1 MKGYKDEAVA
11 KVESDLKRCRELSVL
26 ISQEEQEVKKIHD
39 DYKTIKSIDELNEVD
54 IVIIEDLVIPHESKI
69 KKYSKERDKLINKY
83 FSKIIKLKQ
92 REKDIILHY
101 YIDNICIKIIANEI
115 KIEPRQVVYAKK
127 KALEKLAQ
135 E

>member
-26 ISQEEQEVKKIHD
+26 ISQEEQEVKKIKEA
-39 DYKTIKSIDELNEVD
+39 YKTIKSVDELNEID

-69 KKYSKERDKLINKY
+69 TKYSKERDKLINKY
-83 FSKIIKLKQ
+83 FSKIVKLKQ
-92 REKDIILHY
+92 REKDIILRY
-101 YIDNICIKIIANEI
+101 YIDNICTKIIANEI
-115 KIEPRQVVYAKK
+115 KIEQRQVVYSKK